1 MANPFWL
8 TNAIAEFHSV
18 NKAYAMCKA
27 REDVLNRL
35 VERMTGRELGE
46 YMKQTAGLP
55 DGTTCTFCHTPGVKQ
70 NEIALVLFT
79 SGERKPVCSGC
90 YGRYEDAC
98 REAQYLLDEQD
109 GKAINDAEDL
119 PF

>member
-8 TNAIAEFHSV
+8 TNAIAEYHSIQRAIY
-18 NKAYAMCKA
+18 KAQH
-27 REDVLNRL
+27 REGVLNRL
-35 VERMTGRELGE
+35 VERMSGDELAE
-46 YMKQTAGLP
+46 YVQQTKGLP
-55 DGTTCTFCHTPGVKQ
+55 DGTTCTFCHTPGVKE
-70 NEIALVLFT
+70 NEIELVLFT

-98 REAQYLLDEQD
+98 REAQYLQDEQE
-109 GKAINDAEDL
+109 GKAINDVEDL

>member
-55 DGTTCTFCHTPGVKQ
+55 DGTTCTFCHTPGVKE

-79 SGERKPVCSGC
+79 IGDTPWRTYIYRRVGWHS
-90 YGRYEDAC
+90 C
-98 REAQYLLDEQD
+98 RTHHQQVRQR
-109 GKAINDAEDL
+109 
-119 PF
+119 